1 MSLQAANERIGV
13 SIAQLYPDLTLV
25 AGWGR
30 SGDRWGDLWKGETE
44 IYSALLSLAQ
54 PIFRGGQLRA
64 RVDGAE
70 ARYAEA
76 AAVYSNAVLN
86 ALKEV
91 EDALIS
97 EQLLQQQLQYVEIR
111 LTEALAAEQLSR
123 ERYQRGVEAILT
135 VLESERRRRLAENEL
150 TILKGLIW
158 TNRVNIHL
166 ALGGDWGPQEEIEG

>member
-1 MSLQAANERIGV
+1 
-13 SIAQLYPDLTLV
+13 
-25 AGWGR
+25 
-30 SGDRWGDLWKGETE
+30 
-44 IYSALLSLAQ
+44 
-54 PIFRGGQLRA
+54 
-64 RVDGAE
+64 
-70 ARYAEA
+70 
-76 AAVYSNAVLN
+76 VLN

-97 EQLLQQQLQYVEIR
+97 EQMLQQQLQYVEIR